1 MLPKKLKIVFS
12 ILFVLLLLVV
22 CMIAGVYVGY
32 NYVLSQEERFS
43 TLQAGID
50 DGSFKVDMNTEGA
63 IPFVIRNGDM
73 TSDIADSLHELGLI
87 DNTFMFSLL
96 SKVNGFDGAYQAG
109 THYLLPGLDYDEIM
123 FLLTQKSESV
133 TVTFPEGLTYEEIKI
148 RLHEAGLTFS
158 DAEMDE
164 CMDSPNLFTDYRFVS
179 QISLTEGRDHVL
191 SGYLF
196 PDTYE
201 FDINASPETILSTM
215 LNNTDNKLYDEY
227 YERAAALNMSMDQIM
242 TLASIIQ
249 SESSSLTDMMYVSS
263 VFRNRMNS
271 DDESLHYLGSDA
283 TINFIRRMNGL
294 DPTLNITANDL
305 ALDSPYNTYTH
316 QGLPPGP
323 ICMPGVDAIQA
334 ALYPEPNSN
343 YMYFCSDG
351 LGGTLFAVTLSEHEN
366 NVATYEANVA
376 AAAAAAAEGQTL
388 VTEETAETEETDLAT
403 YNPDTGTTG

>member
-1 MLPKKLKIVFS
+1 MLSKKLKIVIN
-12 ILFVLLLLVV
+12 ILVVLLLLVAFAI
-22 CMIAGVYVGY
+22 MGVYVGY
-32 NYVLSQEERFS
+32 NYVLSQEERF
-43 TLQAGID
+43 TALEAGIE

-63 IPFVIRNGDM
+63 IPFVINTGDM
-73 TSDIADSLHELGLI
+73 TSDIADQLFELGLI

-109 THYLLPGLDYDEIM
+109 THYLLAGLDYDEIM

-133 TVTFPEGLTYEEIKI
+133 MVTFPEGLTYEEMKT

-179 QISLTEGRDHVL
+179 QIALTEGRDHVL

-201 FDINASPETILSTM
+201 FDVNASARTIISTM
-215 LNNTDNKLYDEY
+215 LDNTENKLYDEY
-227 YERAAALNMSMDQIM
+227 YERAAALGMSMDQVM

-249 SESSSLTDMMYVSS
+249 AESSNITDMMYISS

-271 DDESLHYLGSDA
+271 DDESLHYLSSDA

-294 DPTLNITANDL
+294 DPTLDVTATDL
-305 ALDSPYNTYTH
+305 ASDSPYNTYTH
-316 QGLPPGP
+316 MGLPPGP

-343 YMYFCSDG
+343 YLYFCSDG
-351 LGGTLFAVTLSEHEN
+351 NGGTLFAVTLSEHEN
-366 NVATYEANVA
+366 NIAIYEANIA
-376 AAAAAAAEGQTL
+376 AAQAAETASET
-388 VTEETAETEETDLAT
+388 VTEETDTE
-403 YNPDTGTTG
+403 N

>member
-1 MLPKKLKIVFS
+1 MLPKKLKIVIN
-12 ILFVLLLLVV
+12 ILIVLLLLV
-22 CMIAGVYVGY
+22 CFAIMGVYVGY
-32 NYVLSQEERFS
+32 NYVLSQEERF
-43 TLQAGID
+43 TALEAGIE

-63 IPFVIRNGDM
+63 IPFVIRTGDM
-73 TSDIADSLHELGLI
+73 TSDIADKLFELGLI

-109 THYLLPGLDYDEIM
+109 THYLLAGLDYDEIM
-123 FLLTQKSESV
+123 FLLTQRSVSV
-133 TVTFPEGLTYEEIKI
+133 TVTFPEGITYEEMKI

-158 DAEMDE
+158 DEDMDE

-179 QISLTEGRDHVL
+179 QIALTDGRDHVL

-201 FDINASPETILSTM
+201 FDVNASAETIISTM
-215 LNNTDNKLYDEY
+215 LNNTESKLYDEY
-227 YERAAALNMSMDQIM
+227 YERAASLGMSMDQIM

-249 SESSSLTDMMYVSS
+249 AESSNMTDMMYISS

-271 DDESLHYLGSDA
+271 ADESMHYLGSDA

-294 DPTLNITANDL
+294 DPDIILTADDMS
-305 ALDSPYNTYTH
+305 LDSPYNTYMY

-323 ICMPGVDAIQA
+323 ICMPGQDAIQA

-343 YMYFCSDG
+343 YLYFCADG
-351 LGGTLFAVTLSEHEN
+351 NGGTLFAVTLAEHEN
-366 NVATYEANVA
+366 NVAIFQANYQAALEA
-376 AAAAAAAEGQTL
+376 AANP
-388 VTEETAETEETDLAT
+388 TEETTAEGG
-403 YNPDTGTTG
+403 DTAEGEVQGEPG

>member
-1 MLPKKLKIVFS
+1 MLSKKLKIVIN
-12 ILFVLLLLVV
+12 ILVVLLLLVAFAI
-22 CMIAGVYVGY
+22 MGVYVGY
-32 NYVLSQEERFS
+32 NYVLSQEERF
-43 TLQAGID
+43 TALEAGIE

-63 IPFVIRNGDM
+63 IPFVINTGDM
-73 TSDIADSLHELGLI
+73 TSDIADQLFELGLI

-109 THYLLPGLDYDEIM
+109 THYLLDGLDYDEIM

-133 TVTFPEGLTYEEIKI
+133 MVTFPEGLTYEEMKT

-179 QISLTEGRDHVL
+179 QIALTEGRDHVL

-201 FDINASPETILSTM
+201 FDVNASARTIISTM
-215 LNNTDNKLYDEY
+215 LDNTENKLYDEY
-227 YERAAALNMSMDQIM
+227 YERAAALGMSMDQVM

-249 SESSSLTDMMYVSS
+249 AESSNITDMMYISS

-271 DDESLHYLGSDA
+271 DDESLHYLSSDA

-294 DPTLNITANDL
+294 DPTLDVTATDL
-305 ALDSPYNTYTH
+305 ASDSPYNTYTH
-316 QGLPPGP
+316 MGLPPGP

-343 YMYFCSDG
+343 YLYFCSDG
-351 LGGTLFAVTLSEHEN
+351 NGGTLFAVTLSEHEN
-366 NVATYEANVA
+366 NIAIYEANIA
-376 AAAAAAAEGQTL
+376 AAQAAETASEA
-388 VTEETAETEETDLAT
+388 VTEETYTE
-403 YNPDTGTTG
+403 N

>member
-1 MLPKKLKIVFS
+1 MLSKKLKIVIN
-12 ILFVLLLLVV
+12 ILVVLLLLVAFAI
-22 CMIAGVYVGY
+22 MGVYVGY
-32 NYVLSQEERFS
+32 NYVISQEERF
-43 TLQAGID
+43 TALEAGIE

-63 IPFVIRNGDM
+63 IPFVINTGDM
-73 TSDIADSLHELGLI
+73 TSDIADQLFELGLI

-109 THYLLPGLDYDEIM
+109 THYLLAGLDYDEIM

-133 TVTFPEGLTYEEIKI
+133 MVTFPEGLTYEEMKT

-179 QISLTEGRDHVL
+179 QIALTEGRDHVL

-201 FDINASPETILSTM
+201 FDVNASARTIISTM
-215 LNNTDNKLYDEY
+215 LNNTENKLYDEY
-227 YERAAALNMSMDQIM
+227 YERAAALGMSMDQVM

-249 SESSSLTDMMYVSS
+249 AESSNITDMMYISS

-271 DDESLHYLGSDA
+271 DDESLHYLSSDA

-294 DPTLNITANDL
+294 DPTLDVMATDL
-305 ALDSPYNTYTH
+305 ASDSPYNTYTH
-316 QGLPPGP
+316 MGLPPGP

-343 YMYFCSDG
+343 YLYFCSDG
-351 LGGTLFAVTLSEHEN
+351 NGGTLFAVTLSEHEN
-366 NVATYEANVA
+366 NIAIYEANIA
-376 AAAAAAAEGQTL
+376 AAQAAETAPEA
-388 VTEETAETEETDLAT
+388 VTEETYTE
-403 YNPDTGTTG
+403 N

>member
-1 MLPKKLKIVFS
+1 MLSKKLKIVIN
-12 ILFVLLLLVV
+12 ILVVLLLLVAFAI
-22 CMIAGVYVGY
+22 MGVYVGY
-32 NYVLSQEERFS
+32 NYVLSQEERF
-43 TLQAGID
+43 TALEAGIE

-63 IPFVIRNGDM
+63 IPFVINTGDM
-73 TSDIADSLHELGLI
+73 TSDIADQLFELGLI

-109 THYLLPGLDYDEIM
+109 THYLLAGLDYDEIM

-133 TVTFPEGLTYEEIKI
+133 MVTFPEGLTYEEVKT

-179 QISLTEGRDHVL
+179 QIALTEGRDHVL

-201 FDINASPETILSTM
+201 FDVNASARTIISTM
-215 LNNTDNKLYDEY
+215 LNNTENKLYDEY
-227 YERAAALNMSMDQIM
+227 YERAAALGMSMDQVM

-249 SESSSLTDMMYVSS
+249 AESSNITDMMYISS

-271 DDESLHYLGSDA
+271 DDESLHYLSSDA

-294 DPTLNITANDL
+294 DPTLDVTATDL
-305 ALDSPYNTYTH
+305 ASDSPYNTYTH
-316 QGLPPGP
+316 MGLPPGP

-343 YMYFCSDG
+343 YLYFCSDG
-351 LGGTLFAVTLSEHEN
+351 NGGTLFAVTLSEHEN
-366 NVATYEANVA
+366 NIAIYEANIA
-376 AAAAAAAEGQTL
+376 AAQAAETASET
-388 VTEETAETEETDLAT
+388 VTEETDTE
-403 YNPDTGTTG
+403 N

>member
-1 MLPKKLKIVFS
+1 MLSKKLKIVIN
-12 ILFVLLLLVV
+12 ILVVLLLLVAFAI
-22 CMIAGVYVGY
+22 MGVYVGY
-32 NYVLSQEERFS
+32 NYVLSQEERF
-43 TLQAGID
+43 TALEAGIE

-63 IPFVIRNGDM
+63 IPFVINTGDM
-73 TSDIADSLHELGLI
+73 TSDIADQLFELGLI

-109 THYLLPGLDYDEIM
+109 THYLLAGLDYDEIM

-133 TVTFPEGLTYEEIKI
+133 MVTFPEGLTYEEIKT

-179 QISLTEGRDHVL
+179 QIALTEGRDHVL

-201 FDINASPETILSTM
+201 FDVNASARTIISTM
-215 LNNTDNKLYDEY
+215 LNNTENKLYDEY
-227 YERAAALNMSMDQIM
+227 YERAAALGMSMDQVM

-249 SESSSLTDMMYVSS
+249 AESSNITDMMYISS

-271 DDESLHYLGSDA
+271 DDESLHYLSSDA

-294 DPTLNITANDL
+294 DPTLDVTATDL
-305 ALDSPYNTYTH
+305 ASDSPYNTYTH
-316 QGLPPGP
+316 MGLPPGP

-343 YMYFCSDG
+343 YLYFCSDG
-351 LGGTLFAVTLSEHEN
+351 NGGTLFAVTLSEHEN
-366 NVATYEANVA
+366 NIAIYEANIA
-376 AAAAAAAEGQTL
+376 AAQAAETAPEA
-388 VTEETAETEETDLAT
+388 VTEETDTE
-403 YNPDTGTTG
+403 N

>member
-1 MLPKKLKIVFS
+1 MLSKKLKIVIN
-12 ILFVLLLLVV
+12 ILVVLLLLVAFAI
-22 CMIAGVYVGY
+22 MGVYVGY
-32 NYVLSQEERFS
+32 NYVLSQEERF
-43 TLQAGID
+43 TALEAGIE

-63 IPFVIRNGDM
+63 IPFVINTGDM
-73 TSDIADSLHELGLI
+73 TSDIADQLFELGLI

-109 THYLLPGLDYDEIM
+109 THYLLAGLDYDEIM

-133 TVTFPEGLTYEEIKI
+133 MVTFPEGLTYEEMKT

-179 QISLTEGRDHVL
+179 QIALTEGRDHVL

-201 FDINASPETILSTM
+201 FDVNASARTIISTM
-215 LNNTDNKLYDEY
+215 LDNTENKLYDEY
-227 YERAAALNMSMDQIM
+227 YERAAALGMSMDQVM

-249 SESSSLTDMMYVSS
+249 AESSNITDMMYISS

-271 DDESLHYLGSDA
+271 DDESLHYLSSDA

-294 DPTLNITANDL
+294 DPTLDVTATDL
-305 ALDSPYNTYTH
+305 ASDSPYNTYTH
-316 QGLPPGP
+316 MGLPPGP

-343 YMYFCSDG
+343 YLYFCSDG
-351 LGGTLFAVTLSEHEN
+351 NGGTLFAVTLSEHEN
-366 NVATYEANVA
+366 NIAIYEANIA
-376 AAAAAAAEGQTL
+376 AAQAAETASEA
-388 VTEETAETEETDLAT
+388 VTEETYTE
-403 YNPDTGTTG
+403 N